1 MAVAAYLR
9 GPARSDET
17 SGGQPVTTAAETVMM
32 SRRSTRRLSGRGEHE
47 MRAHREGVGWCM
59 CGRGHCV
66 LGRGGIPGGTGFEAY
81 TVRTGRKGMY
91 GQRMPRVVMGWRGVA
106 CMMGTHEVPGMGWHL
121 R

>member
-1 MAVAAYLR
+1 M
-9 GPARSDET
+9 
-17 SGGQPVTTAAETVMM
+17 TTAAETVMM